1 MRHEGNLALEP
12 LLAMS
17 ALKLRLGVDFL
28 VVLQP
33 GDVPE
38 APPALLAQELVL
50 LGVDNVLV
58 FPPQRQGLERLRAL
72 RTGVGQVLV
81 LGAPVLLEG
90 LLGSE
95 LEAALI
101 AVVEEVGQS
110 LVVLLFCGL
119 GGNSTVLTIH

>member
-1 MRHEGNLALEP
+1 MRHEGDLALEP

-50 LGVDNVLV
+50 LGVDNVLCFFISLFFTILTSRSSSLLSDAHSSCSDYV
-58 FPPQRQGLERLRAL
+58 NQRK
-72 RTGVGQVLV
+72 
-81 LGAPVLLEG
+81 
-90 LLGSE
+90 
-95 LEAALI
+95 
-101 AVVEEVGQS
+101 
-110 LVVLLFCGL
+110 
-119 GGNSTVLTIH
+119 